1 MIPYQLL
8 PIEMHDVMAR
18 AEAEK
23 VPALLEA
30 ATMWREVRGWIDTTA
45 AEINTRVGELTP
57 EWTDDAGRKHE
68 EKVQRTLAELK
79 FWGDRIDLAD
89 PAGKLTTLATDVSTT
104 AATVAGLYAEYRIAT
119 LTPFGAPAAFALQQA
134 SGLKMTELGGNFDFS
149 MLSVCAAAGIQSPA
163 DLLPAQQAVSAEGNS
178 PADFLA
184 AAEAG
189 MTALTELQSLAE
201 TAGSFTEGGSS
212 GIDLPAPGD
221 WAGSGTGTGTGS
233 SGLSLAGLGS
243 VPTVPTV
250 GAVPSFGGLP
260 GGSGA
265 PPMPTGLLGGIGAA
279 AGAGALPVSAK
290 PVAGKRAPSLAS
302 EIQPGAASPS
312 GTKSASTGMPPM
324 TPSHGGGGQATAGTL
339 RPGSGDQPTGRNGA
353 ARRESS
359 GRSDGVPAKLRGR
372 AASGNPDGEFTLAR
386 GRRSGESDT
395 GSVQL
400 LDEDLW
406 RR

>member
-18 AEAEK
+18 AEAKK

-30 ATMWREVRGWIDTTA
+30 ATMWRDVRGWIDTTA
-45 AEINTRVGELTP
+45 AEISTRVGELTP
-57 EWTDDAGRKHE
+57 EWTDEAGRKHE

-89 PAGKLTTLATDVSTT
+89 PAGKLTTLASDVSAT
-104 AATVAGLYAEYRIAT
+104 AAAVATLYAEYRIAT
-119 LTPFGAPAAFALQQA
+119 LTPFGAAAAFALQQA
-134 SGLKMTELGGNFDFS
+134 SGMKMTELGGNFDFS

-178 PADFLA
+178 PADFIA

-201 TAGSFTEGGSS
+201 TAGSFADGGSS
-212 GIDLPAPGD
+212 GIDLPTTGD
-221 WAGSGTGTGTGS
+221 GAGSGTGS

-243 VPTVPTV
+243 LPTVPTAGV
-250 GAVPSFGGLP
+250 VPPIGGLP
-260 GGSGA
+260 GGTGT
-265 PPMPTGLLGGIGAA
+265 PPMPAGLLGGIGAA
-279 AGAGALPVSAK
+279 AGAGGLPVSAK
-290 PVAGKRAPSLAS
+290 PVVGKRAPSLAS
-302 EIQPGAASPS
+302 EVQPGTASPT
-312 GTKSASTGMPPM
+312 GAKSASTAMPPM
-324 TPSHGGGGQATAGTL
+324 TPPHGGGQATAGTL

-386 GRRSGESDT
+386 GRRSDESDT

>member
-18 AEAEK
+18 AEAKK

-30 ATMWREVRGWIDTTA
+30 ATMWRDVRGWIDTTA
-45 AEINTRVGELTP
+45 AEISTRVGELTP
-57 EWTDDAGRKHE
+57 EWTDEAGRKHE

-89 PAGKLTTLATDVSTT
+89 PAGKLTTLASDVSAT
-104 AATVAGLYAEYRIAT
+104 AAAVATFYAEYRIAT
-119 LTPFGAPAAFALQQA
+119 LTPFGAAAAFALQQA
-134 SGLKMTELGGNFDFS
+134 SGMKMTELGGNFDFS

-178 PADFLA
+178 PADFIA

-201 TAGSFTEGGSS
+201 TAGSFADGGSS
-212 GIDLPAPGD
+212 GIDLPTTGD
-221 WAGSGTGTGTGS
+221 GAGSGTGS

-243 VPTVPTV
+243 LPMVPTAGVVP
-250 GAVPSFGGLP
+250 PIGGLP
-260 GGSGA
+260 GGTGT
-265 PPMPTGLLGGIGAA
+265 PPMPAGLLGGIGAA
-279 AGAGALPVSAK
+279 TGAGGLPVSAK
-290 PVAGKRAPSLAS
+290 PVVGKRAPSLAS
-302 EIQPGAASPS
+302 EVQPGTASPT
-312 GTKSASTGMPPM
+312 GAKSASTGMPPM
-324 TPSHGGGGQATAGTL
+324 TPPHGGGGQATAGTL

-386 GRRSGESDT
+386 GRRSDESDT